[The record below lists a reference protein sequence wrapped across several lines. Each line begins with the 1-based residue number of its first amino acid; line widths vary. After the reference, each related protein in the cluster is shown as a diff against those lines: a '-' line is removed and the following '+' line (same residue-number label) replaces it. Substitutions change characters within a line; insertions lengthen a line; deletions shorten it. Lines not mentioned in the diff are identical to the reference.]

1 MKFLVYSIRE
11 KRLAFGSNGNG
22 GFPGSHA
29 AIVASVAALI
39 ALIALIALEEGVDHP
54 AFGAALA
61 LALIVVLDASGLRRQ
76 VGSQARAL
84 NDIGETNGSPPRLRE
99 RVGHTRIELAGGVMA
114 GMGVAGLVHLFT

>member
-39 ALIALIALEEGVDHP
+39 ALIVLEEGVDHP